1 MMLYKGY
8 YAKVTFDNDADIFHG
23 EVTNLRDVITFE
35 ADCVRDLRQ
44 AFHDPVDDYL
54 DFCKQRNEKPEKPF
68 SGKFIVRIDSEL
80 LRIIHLRSRQ
90 VHTILNRWVADELEN
105 AASAKPL

>member
-1 MMLYKGY
+1 MMVYKGY
-8 YAKVTFDNDADIFHG
+8 YAKVTFDDDADIFHG

-44 AFHDPVDDYL
+44 AFRDSVDDYL

-68 SGKFIVRIDSEL
+68 SGKFIVRIDPEL
-80 LRIIHLRSRQ
+80 HRIIYLRSRQ
-90 VHTILNRWVADELEN
+90 AHKSLNRWVADEL
-105 AASAKPL
+105 AKSASDKPL